1 MGRLKELL
9 VQKLDAELASWKPF
23 FKSQIKTRN
32 FAVIDEAYT
41 RDKLA
46 GYTIYPEE
54 PDIFSAFALTA
65 PEKAKV
71 IIIGQD
77 PYHGPYQAHGLA
89 FSVRNGRPAQPSLV
103 NIRREILSD
112 IENAA
117 KLEGCDLTPWA
128 RQGVL
133 LLNSSLTVRAG
144 SPGSHA
150 NIGWQDLTRAAVRH
164 AVKTGTGPIVM
175 ILWGNY
181 ARAMGET
188 ALNELEI
195 SRPMVTLKSPHPSPF
210 SADKG
215 FFGSRP
221 FSKTNAF
228 LETHGA
234 SPVDWSIPGTH

>member
-54 PDIFSAFALTA
+54 LDIFSAFALTA

-144 SPGSHA
+144 SRVAG
-150 NIGWQDLTRAAVRH
+150 
-164 AVKTGTGPIVM
+164 
-175 ILWGNY
+175 
-181 ARAMGET
+181 
-188 ALNELEI
+188 
-195 SRPMVTLKSPHPSPF
+195 PHP
-210 SADKG
+210 G
-215 FFGSRP
+215 RRP
-221 FSKTNAF
+221 ARRENRNGPHRNDPLGELRAC
-228 LETHGA
+228 HGRN
-234 SPVDWSIPGTH
+234 SS